1 MPLRFASRPS
11 SKVLTAAGCA
21 ALSFI
26 VAIAGCGDSSDGAA
40 GGEESTGL
48 PTRGSVD
55 VALPIAVDD
64 DAAAG
69 RDNGAGPLNGGAGM
83 DARAGANAG
92 AVPDQDAAADAPSGE
107 SPTVAAHP
115 NLDLSSNR
123 LETTVVAP
131 SRADQ
136 EIASSTVAQQEFAIW
151 DTRVKAQRE
160 SLVVLIPSEGAD
172 PAAQIDLGTIVAG
185 YGFHVVLPGFVN
197 RGFSIPPCAT
207 GPRCSAAALYQE
219 RLEGID
225 SSDGITVAPPDGLER
240 RIARMLSF
248 MAGVNPA
255 GDWGFYLSGDK
266 PRWERVIV
274 GGFSEGGT
282 MAVFTSLH
290 RVVSRVVMLGAPWA
304 PGQGWVTSENAQ
316 TPSDALY
323 GFVHQMADRY
333 QEITLEWMAL
343 SLVPLGPLA
352 LVDGATAPYGP
363 SHRLQSNAIVRSA
376 LCAHFSVAPGDC
388 SPKRAD
394 GSYLYE
400 PVWRYLF
407 TGE

>member
-1 MPLRFASRPS
+1 VP
-11 SKVLTAAGCA
+11 
-21 ALSFI
+21 
-26 VAIAGCGDSSDGAA
+26 
-40 GGEESTGL
+40 

-55 VALPIAVDD
+55 GSLPIALDS
-64 DAAAG
+64 AAAG
-69 RDNGAGPLNGGAGM
+69 TYNGAGPLDMKGAGV
-83 DARAGANAG
+83 DAAAGTSAGAA
-92 AVPDQDAAADAPSGE
+92 PDQDAATDAPTGE
-107 SPTVAAHP
+107 SPTAVARP

-123 LETTVVAP
+123 LEMTVVAP
-131 SRADQ
+131 SRADPD
-136 EIASSTVAQQEFAIW
+136 IASSTVAQQEFAIW
-151 DTRVKAQRE
+151 DTRVKTQRDP
-160 SLVVLIPSEGAD
+160 LVVLIPSETAD
-172 PAAQIDLGTIVAG
+172 PAAQIELGTIVAG

-197 RGFSIPPCAT
+197 RGFSIPQCAA

-304 PGQGWVTSENAQ
+304 PGQGWVTSENAL

-323 GFVHQMADRY
+323 GFVHLMADRY

-343 SLVPLGPLA
+343 GLVPLGPLA
-352 LVDGATAPYGP
+352 LVDGAMAPYRP
-363 SHRLQSNAIVRSA
+363 SHRLQSNATVRSA

-394 GSYLYE
+394 GGYLYE